1 MLGRMNF
8 LSHPRFL
15 MIYSAVVTMLFAAT
29 VLAGFARAPKKASF
43 DEITVARINIVEP
56 DGTLRMVL
64 SNKANSPGLILKG
77 KEYQHPNRKTAGV
90 IFFNDE
96 GTENGGLSFGGSK
109 DKDGK
114 VRSSGHLSFDQYD
127 QDQVFTIDAGE
138 QNGRRQSGVGIW
150 DRGDYPILEALKMVQ
165 GIEKLPPAERE
176 AEVKKFRET
185 HPGDAQRAYLGRA
198 ADRSVGLRLMDQQGR
213 DRVRLRVDPDGAPVL
228 QFLDASGK
236 VTAQLPA
243 GKG

>member
-15 MIYSAVVTMLFAAT
+15 TIYSGVVTILFAVT
-29 VLAGFARAPKKASF
+29 TLSGFACAPKKASF
-43 DEITVARINIVEP
+43 DEITVGRINIVEP

-64 SNKANSPGLILKG
+64 SNKTNSPGLILKG

-90 IFFNDE
+90 IFFNEE
-96 GTENGGLSFGGSK
+96 GTENGGLSFGGAK
-109 DKDGK
+109 DKDG
-114 VRSSGHLSFDQYD
+114 VHSSGHLSFDQYD

-138 QNGRRQSGVGIW
+138 QNGRRQSGLGIW
-150 DRGDYPILEALKMVQ
+150 DRGDYPIMEALEVVQ
-165 GIEKLPPAERE
+165 RIQKLPAAERDGE
-176 AEVKKFRET
+176 LKKFRAS

-213 DRVRLRVDPDGAPVL
+213 DRLRLRVDPEGTPVL
-228 QFLDASGK
+228 QFLDAAGK
-236 VTAQLPA
+236 VTAQLPPA
-243 GKG
+243 NGK